1 MAADEKLSPV
11 RRLVIGAVALSMAG
25 AGFAAGRT
33 AFRPAGSVS
42 QPIQFN
48 HQKHVEDA
56 GLECSVCHELY
67 QTSERSGLPSLATC
81 LTCHDGTTT
90 GSAEEKKLV
99 ELAGSPVPP
108 PFRKLFRLP
117 DHVYYSHRRH
127 VVVAG
132 LACET
137 CHGGIAATTAPPP
150 RPLVRVTMDT
160 CVACHTA
167 QRVPTQCTHC
177 HR

>member
-1 MAADEKLSPV
+1 MVADEKLSPV
-11 RRLVIGAVALSMAG
+11 RRLVIGALAFTMAG

-33 AFRPAGSVS
+33 VFRPAENVS

-48 HQKHVEDA
+48 HQKHVKDA
-56 GLECSVCHELY
+56 GLECTVCHELY
-67 QTSERSGLPSLATC
+67 QTGPRSGLPALETC
-81 LTCHDGTTT
+81 LGCHDGTTT

-99 ELAGSPVPP
+99 ELAARTPP
-108 PFRKLFRLP
+108 PGFRKLFRLP

-137 CHGGIAATTAPPP
+137 CHGGIAATTAPPT
-150 RPLVRVTMDT
+150 RPLVRITMDG
-160 CVACHTA
+160 CLACHARQGVQTG
-167 QRVPTQCTHC
+167 CTPC